1 MNRGAIF
8 DLDGTLLDSM
18 QVWEQVDIDFL
29 SAHGIAAPQ
38 DYVRAVAEMSLED
51 SAAYTVRRFSLPM
64 TPDEGMERW
73 RAMVQKAYE
82 AEVPLKPGAKA
93 LLQKLRRAGW
103 RLGVATALERA
114 QYTPCLERLG
124 IYDLFSAFAEVGES
138 RDKAFPDLYLLAAE
152 RMDVEPHCCVVFE
165 DIVKGIRGAKG
176 AGMKTVGVYDETSAY
191 QWPLMCQ
198 MADKC
203 VRSLEELL

>member
-1 MNRGAIF
+1 MQGTSTKHREILSGLICLPEKGNLDIDHFQIILRSISQKNHSNANITYNKGVEIPLYGNRLLLHCLPSLVQRIHIHKFLRIF
-8 DLDGTLLDSM
+8 DLKICHILG
-18 QVWEQVDIDFL
+18 
-29 SAHGIAAPQ
+29 
-38 DYVRAVAEMSLED
+38 MS
-51 SAAYTVRRFSLPM
+51 V
-64 TPDEGMERW
+64 
-73 RAMVQKAYE
+73 
-82 AEVPLKPGAKA
+82 
-93 LLQKLRRAGW
+93 
-103 RLGVATALERA
+103 
-114 QYTPCLERLG
+114 
-124 IYDLFSAFAEVGES
+124 YDLFSAFAEVGES

>member
-1 MNRGAIF
+1 MIGFILSQGNVYILKFPRIF
-8 DLDGTLLDSM
+8 NLK
-18 QVWEQVDIDFL
+18 
-29 SAHGIAAPQ
+29 
-38 DYVRAVAEMSLED
+38 VRHIFRMS
-51 SAAYTVRRFSLPM
+51 V
-64 TPDEGMERW
+64 
-73 RAMVQKAYE
+73 
-82 AEVPLKPGAKA
+82 
-93 LLQKLRRAGW
+93 
-103 RLGVATALERA
+103 
-114 QYTPCLERLG
+114 
-124 IYDLFSAFAEVGES
+124 YDLFSAFAEVGES

>member
-1 MNRGAIF
+1 M
-8 DLDGTLLDSM
+8 
-18 QVWEQVDIDFL
+18 
-29 SAHGIAAPQ
+29 
-38 DYVRAVAEMSLED
+38 
-51 SAAYTVRRFSLPM
+51 
-64 TPDEGMERW
+64 
-73 RAMVQKAYE
+73 
-82 AEVPLKPGAKA
+82 
-93 LLQKLRRAGW
+93 
-103 RLGVATALERA
+103 ATALERA
-114 QYTPCLERLG
+114 QYEPCLRRLG
-124 IYDLFSAFAEVGES
+124 IYERFCAFAEVGES

>member
-1 MNRGAIF
+1 M
-8 DLDGTLLDSM
+8 
-18 QVWEQVDIDFL
+18 
-29 SAHGIAAPQ
+29 
-38 DYVRAVAEMSLED
+38 
-51 SAAYTVRRFSLPM
+51 
-64 TPDEGMERW
+64 
-73 RAMVQKAYE
+73 
-82 AEVPLKPGAKA
+82 
-93 LLQKLRRAGW
+93 
-103 RLGVATALERA
+103 GVATALERA

-152 RMDVEPHCCVVFE
+152 CMDVEPHCCVVFE

>member
-18 QVWEQVDIDFL
+18 RVWEQVDIDFL
-29 SAHGIAAPQ
+29 AEHGIDAPQ
-38 DYVRAVAEMSLED
+38 DYTRAVAEMSLED
-51 SAAYTVRRFSLPM
+51 SASYTVRRFALPLSPEEVM
-64 TPDEGMERW
+64 DRW
-73 RAMVQKAYE
+73 RAMVQQAYE
-82 AEVPLKPGAKA
+82 TEVPLKPGAKA
-93 LLQKLRRAGW
+93 LLQRLHQAGW

-114 QYTPCLERLG
+114 QYMPCLQRLG
-124 IYDLFSAFAEVGES
+124 IYELFCAFAEVGES

-152 RMDVEPHCCVVFE
+152 RMAVEPQRCVVFE